1 MDERGGQGTGTARRA
16 ALDAVE
22 DTAVLMCRSEQRVC
36 RILARRIDPAMEPA
50 AYSVLVAARMLGPCR
65 VTDLA
70 ASLGMGNPGVSGH
83 VAALQRLGLVER
95 GASDGDDRS
104 RPVVLTAEGARRID
118 EARHSRRQ
126 SFRRQLQGWD
136 AADVVEL
143 AGLLSR
149 FSAAYLAAREP
160 AVEVPDP
167 PDAGRPGEGL
177 PGPPAGQ

>member
-1 MDERGGQGTGTARRA
+1 MEDHGGQVTGEPRRA
-16 ALDAVE
+16 LLDAVE
-22 DTAVLMCRSEQRVC
+22 DRAGLMCRSEQRVC

-50 AYSVLVAARMLGPCR
+50 AYSVLAAARMLGPCR

-95 GASDGDDRS
+95 GPSDGDDRS
-104 RPVVLTAEGARRID
+104 HPVVLTAEGARRID
-118 EARHSRRQ
+118 EARLSRRR

-136 AADVVEL
+136 PADVVEL

-160 AVEVPDP
+160 AAEVPDP
-167 PDAGRPGEGL
+167 RGAHRAGTGL
-177 PGPPAGQ
+177 PGPSAGQ